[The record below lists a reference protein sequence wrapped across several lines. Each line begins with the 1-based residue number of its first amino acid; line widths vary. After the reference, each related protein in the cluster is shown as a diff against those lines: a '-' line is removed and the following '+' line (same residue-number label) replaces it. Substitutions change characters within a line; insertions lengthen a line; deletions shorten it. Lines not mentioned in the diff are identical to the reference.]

1 VNLILLL
8 ALLVGTQIGLSDGL
22 ILPTLVADHGQGS
35 CLAVYTV
42 LKLLFIL
49 PVLQAELVAGRLY
62 RVTPF
67 EFSFS
72 ILNNTTTRVLFG
84 ILLTAII
91 LVMATNL
98 FNTSWALM
106 FGFDGLQGDLLS
118 LKPLDQNL
126 YWFAQNQDIS
136 RIMILVVVQGVL
148 LVMLG
153 GLAWRVS
160 AAIFLAVVP
169 LVALFIVL
177 SLPSIGRMLLDMAWP
192 ALSVEDLLVA
202 MQHALTSSMAGLL
215 IWYVVGTNLSDRLP
229 TGRVIIGVQAFDV
242 LYGMAMLAIS
252 WQWISAQAVA
262 NLDVGTLLRA
272 LTASLSDTV
281 LLPFPIAVWLFF
293 TALVG
298 SISSLP
304 LLLLVTQ
311 ERHVPGRRW
320 LLMGT
325 IASVVALSGVLV
337 YSHDPDS
344 PLIWYGK
351 PVYHY
356 VQQLSQGVII
366 PFITASIA
374 LWIGWVVWPNR
385 VLLQVNPHGGLRYFL
400 WRLVLKFVVPL
411 VLGLVFVRATVSLI
425 AIDLYQALACVCAI
439 LLIFRLYYWVKNR
452 ALLPRI

>member
-1 VNLILLL
+1 MNLILLL

-35 CLAVYTV
+35 FLAVYTV

-72 ILNNTTTRVLFG
+72 ILNKTTTRVLFG

-153 GLAWRVS
+153 GLAWRVI

-177 SLPSIGRMLLDMAWP
+177 SLPSAEGACARVCGPRTLGRETPTYSFQLRRTRQMRNARRR
-192 ALSVEDLLVA
+192 SDLEGE
-202 MQHALTSSMAGLL
+202 TTRG
-215 IWYVVGTNLSDRLP
+215 ITR
-229 TGRVIIGVQAFDV
+229 
-242 LYGMAMLAIS
+242 
-252 WQWISAQAVA
+252 
-262 NLDVGTLLRA
+262 
-272 LTASLSDTV
+272 
-281 LLPFPIAVWLFF
+281 
-293 TALVG
+293 
-298 SISSLP
+298 
-304 LLLLVTQ
+304 
-311 ERHVPGRRW
+311 
-320 LLMGT
+320 
-325 IASVVALSGVLV
+325 
-337 YSHDPDS
+337 
-344 PLIWYGK
+344 
-351 PVYHY
+351 
-356 VQQLSQGVII
+356 
-366 PFITASIA
+366 FIYNF
-374 LWIGWVVWPNR
+374 W
-385 VLLQVNPHGGLRYFL
+385 
-400 WRLVLKFVVPL
+400 
-411 VLGLVFVRATVSLI
+411 
-425 AIDLYQALACVCAI
+425 
-439 LLIFRLYYWVKNR
+439 
-452 ALLPRI
+452 

>member
-1 VNLILLL
+1 MNLILLL

-22 ILPTLVADHGQGS
+22 ILPTLVAEHGQGS
-35 CLAVYTV
+35 FLAVYTL

-67 EFSFS
+67 EFSFF
-72 ILNNTTTRVLFG
+72 ILNKTWARVFFS
-84 ILLTAII
+84 ILLTAVI
-91 LVMATNL
+91 LVMAINL

-106 FGFDGLQGDLLS
+106 FGIDGLQGELLS

-126 YWFAQNQDIS
+126 YWFAQSQDIS
-136 RIMILVVVQGVL
+136 RIMIFVVAQGIL
-148 LVMLG
+148 LIMLG
-153 GLAWRVS
+153 GLAWRAI
-160 AAIFLAVVP
+160 AAIFLTVVP
-169 LVALFIVL
+169 MVALFIVL
-177 SLPSIGRMLLDMAWP
+177 SLPNIGRMLYSMEWPPLAWD
-192 ALSVEDLLVA
+192 DLLVA

-229 TGRVIIGVQAFDV
+229 TGRVIIAVQSFDV

-252 WQWISAQAVA
+252 WQWISAYGIV

-272 LTASLSDTV
+272 LTASLADTV
-281 LLPFPIAVWLFF
+281 QLPFPVAVWLFF

-298 SISSLP
+298 IVSSLP

-311 ERHVPGRRW
+311 ERHNSGQQW
-320 LLMGT
+320 LLIGT
-325 IASVVALSGVLV
+325 VALVMALSGVLV

-351 PVYHY
+351 PVYDY
-356 VQQLSQGVII
+356 VQQLSQGLII
-366 PFITASIA
+366 PFITAAIA
-374 LWIGWVVWPNR
+374 LWVGWVVWPNR
-385 VLLQVNPHGGLRYFL
+385 VLQQVNPHGGVRYFL

-411 VLGLVFVRATVSLI
+411 VLGLVFVRAAASLI
-425 AIDLYQALACVCAI
+425 AVDLYQVLVFLCAF
-439 LLIFRLYYWVKNR
+439 LLIFRLYSWVKQR
-452 ALLPRI
+452 ALFPKI